1 MDRTEME
8 LPITDMDAM
17 NALIREIME
26 NRSLLAATLSNPRR
40 KGADE
45 PTKVKVK
52 PYLLKDGL
60 KYQFALTI
68 GTKELHENREPEAAA
83 ALLNALLT
91 DSFKQ
96 GLLQTNDADYQI
108 LVNKRGQAAIK
119 RQPATKAAQPAEMTH
134 NRKKRYILEEGEP
147 APFLVELGVM
157 NAQGKVLAAKYDKF
171 RQINRFLEL
180 IADVVPHLAED
191 RRLRIIDFGCGKS
204 YLTFAL
210 YHYLARVLRLDIE
223 VTGLDLK
230 ADVIAQCSALADKL
244 GYERLRF
251 AVGDIG
257 AYEGADRVDM
267 VVTLHACDTAT
278 DAALDKAVRWG
289 ADVILSVPCCQ
300 HELFAQVESALL
312 APMLG
317 HGIVKERFAAL
328 LTDSVRANLLEL
340 VGYKAQIIE
349 FIDMEHTAKNLLIRA
364 VRQPHPD
371 AAKRRELA
379 RAYRELKRQL
389 RISPYLERAL
399 ADRLAPL
406 LEGHGEP
413 SPQ

>member
-1 MDRTEME
+1 ME
-8 LPITDMDAM
+8 HAQ
-17 NALIREIME
+17 ALIRETVE
-26 NRSLLAATLSNPRR
+26 KQTLLAATLSNPRR
-40 KGADE
+40 KGPDE
-45 PTKVKVK
+45 PSKIKLK
-52 PYLLKDGL
+52 PLMLKGGPA
-60 KYQFALTI
+60 YQFALTV
-68 GTKELHENREPEAAA
+68 GTKELHENHEPEAAA
-83 ALLNALLT
+83 ARLIALLT

-96 GLLQTNDADYQI
+96 GLLQTKDADYQI
-108 LVNKRGQAAIK
+108 LVNKHGQAAIK
-119 RQPATKAAQPAEMTH
+119 RQPATKAAPQPEALAH
-134 NRKKRYILEEGEP
+134 NRKKMYILEEGEP

-180 IADVVPHLAED
+180 IADVVPHLATG

-210 YHYLARVLRLDIE
+210 YHYLAHVLRLDIE

-230 ADVIAQCSALADKL
+230 ADVIAHCSALADKL

-300 HELFAQVESALL
+300 HELFAQVDSALL

-328 LTDSVRANLLEL
+328 LTDSVRASLLEL
-340 VGYKAQIIE
+340 VGYKTQIVE

-371 AAKRRELA
+371 AAKRRETA
-379 RAYRELKRQL
+379 RAYNELKRQL

-406 LEGHGEP
+406 PGEDGEP